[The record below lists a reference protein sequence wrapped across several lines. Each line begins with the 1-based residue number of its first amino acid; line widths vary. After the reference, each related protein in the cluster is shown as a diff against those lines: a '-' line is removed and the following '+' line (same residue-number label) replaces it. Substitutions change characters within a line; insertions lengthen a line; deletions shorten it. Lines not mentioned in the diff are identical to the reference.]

1 MREIEGVEKRKS
13 WYGIEESV
21 RSGQVSVHVL
31 LVPVVGSVNV
41 NVRGTLSGKETT
53 LSTQAVDDHTVSM
66 YERNKMTHKNTPKSC
81 RTPSFCKR
89 IPNPNSTCT
98 QLRKSPNINDSL
110 EAVGRQPRLARSV
123 RTCWTQHIRKIAE
136 TRVGAG
142 RRRVDANILQRDRN
156 E

>member
-53 LSTQAVDDHTVSM
+53 L
-66 YERNKMTHKNTPKSC
+66 
-81 RTPSFCKR
+81 
-89 IPNPNSTCT
+89 
-98 QLRKSPNINDSL
+98 
-110 EAVGRQPRLARSV
+110 
-123 RTCWTQHIRKIAE
+123 
-136 TRVGAG
+136 
-142 RRRVDANILQRDRN
+142 
-156 E
+156 